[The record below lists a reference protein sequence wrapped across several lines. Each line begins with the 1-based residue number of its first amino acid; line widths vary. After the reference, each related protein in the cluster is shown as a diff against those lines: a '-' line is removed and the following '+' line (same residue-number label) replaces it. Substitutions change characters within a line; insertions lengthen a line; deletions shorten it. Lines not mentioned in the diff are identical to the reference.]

1 MKKKVLYS
9 MVIALALVGC
19 DYNEDNFEGFDE
31 LGKPTDIKKT
41 EYTLTDADYKAIA
54 SNSENKAIA
63 LAYDPVDSTVYKALQ
78 NITSSKAFTS
88 TISAHEYIPAYLN
101 TLYATADPRSSVK
114 VTYNEEVG
122 CPAYLDVLAAAGR
135 YTLKS
140 SDYEN
145 VWGSTVKA
153 SYLSPATATDATF
166 STILSEAKPQAKEG
180 DIVMVNY
187 NYSNVEPSIGGG
199 SGEETAKPYYK
210 KVNAITEAGAYLL
223 VATVNDVNY
232 AFADLADPSKSYGY
246 TLGAE
251 VEISDNQI
259 KADDVTNAL
268 ALSVEQG
275 AKGYTMKNSRGK
287 YIYMSGTYNSFNFS
301 DKVGE
306 AGYNW
311 NFNVNADGTFNI
323 ANVENNKVIAYSPSY
338 ASFGAYADL
347 NSLYVVSVYQYVDPN
362 AVVAYSKVT
371 TFDGPG
377 TYLMVAN
384 TGDVKYAF
392 ADLADP
398 SKSYG
403 YALGSEVNVDK
414 NMILSEDATDVLAL
428 AIDAMDQGYSIRNSR
443 GKYIYMSGTFNSFNF
458 ADAIGAEGYNW
469 TFNANADGTFDVT
482 NVATKKTIAYSANF
496 SSFGAYA
503 SNEGNFV
510 VELYKKGTVSTS
522 KKSVRSVVPRS
533 LAVAYNA
540 CVLYQFNGSS
550 WAVMDKYTDEE
561 NDTEVKVA
569 ALDPSVYNN
578 LGEAYVASPDNILPQ
593 YLSLFYPYVSSGQV
607 MAVAYYAKGGGIAV
621 DEYTNEDG
629 SWSKT
634 TEVQNVTS
642 PFTKADAHTWKY
654 DPSVLITL
662 PPTKSNEMTVLYM
675 QTATDWVW
683 ENIDQKLLGVQD
695 KGNGYVTKFGN
706 NEYYTGCS
714 AYYGNVDMRA
724 AKAKEQ
730 YAKGYEGMSDE
741 EIYDAMC
748 QHLIEV
754 MGPVLEILNPDAT
767 PVDGV
772 DVTYTVQVG
781 IYTGKNVS
789 SVTHQLAYK
798 VISKGKFE
806 YVPDSF
812 QPIAE

>member
-1 MKKKVLYS
+1 MKKILLYS
-9 MVIALALVGC
+9 VFIALALTAC
-19 DYNEDNFEGFDE
+19 DYNEDNFDGFDD
-31 LGKPTDIKKT
+31 LGKPTDVKKT

-54 SNSENKAIA
+54 GNSDNKAIA

-78 NITSSKAFTS
+78 NITSSKTFTH
-88 TISAHEYIPAYLN
+88 TISAHEYIPAYLK
-101 TLYATADPRSSVK
+101 TLYPTADPKSSVK

-140 SDYEN
+140 SDYES

-153 SYLSPATATDATF
+153 SYLSPTTATDATF
-166 STILSEAKPQAKEG
+166 STILGEAKPGAKEG

-187 NYSNVEPSIGGG
+187 NYSNVEPSTGGG

-210 KVNAITEAGAYLL
+210 KVNAVTEAGSYLL
-223 VATVNDVNY
+223 VATANDVNY
-232 AFADLADPSKSYGY
+232 AFADLVDPSKSYGY
-246 TLGAE
+246 ALGTE

-259 KADDVTNAL
+259 KADDITNAL
-268 ALSVEQG
+268 ALSVEKG
-275 AKGYTMKNSRGK
+275 AKGFTLKNSRDK
-287 YIYMSGTYNSFNFS
+287 YIYMSGTFNSFNFS
-301 DKVGE
+301 DKVSGD
-306 AGYNW
+306 GYDW
-311 NFNVNADGTFNI
+311 NFNLNADGTFNV
-323 ANVENNKVIAYSPSY
+323 ANAENGKVIAYSAGYS
-338 ASFGAYADL
+338 SFGAYDDV
-347 NSLYVVSVYQYVDPN
+347 SSMSVVSVYQYVDPT
-362 AVVAYSKVT
+362 AVVAYSKVS

-392 ADLADP
+392 ADLADT

-403 YALGSEVNVDK
+403 YVLGSEVDADK
-414 NMILSEDATDVLAL
+414 DMILSEDATDVLAVT
-428 AIDAMDQGYSIRNSR
+428 IDAMDQGYSICNSR

-458 ADAIGAEGYNW
+458 SDAIGEEGYDW
-469 TFNANADGTFDVT
+469 TVTANSDGTFNVT
-482 NVATKKTIAYSANF
+482 NVSTHKTIAYSVSY

-503 SNEGNFV
+503 SNDGNFV

-522 KKSVRSVVPRS
+522 KRSARSAVSRSV
-533 LAVAYNA
+533 AVAYNA

-550 WAVMDKYTDEE
+550 WVILDKYVNDENE
-561 NDTEVKVA
+561 TEVRVA

-578 LGEAYVASPDNILPQ
+578 LGESYVSSPDNVLPS
-593 YLSLFYPYVSSGQV
+593 YLSLYYPYASSGDV
-607 MAVAYYAKGGGIAV
+607 MAIAYYAKGGGIAV
-621 DEYTNEDG
+621 DEYTNNGG
-629 SWSKT
+629 SWART
-634 TEVQNVTS
+634 TEIQSIVS
-642 PFTKADAHTWKY
+642 PFTKADVNTWKY

-662 PPTKSNEMTVLYM
+662 PPTKSNETTVLYM

-683 ENIDQKLLGVQD
+683 ENIDQKILGATK
-695 KGNGYVTKFGN
+695 KGDGYVTSFGN

-714 AYYGNVDMRA
+714 AYYGNVDMRV

-730 YAKGYEGMSDE
+730 YAKGYENMSDD

-748 QHLIEV
+748 KHLIEV
-754 MGPVLEILNPDAT
+754 MGPVLETLNPDAM

-772 DVTYTVQVG
+772 DVTYTVQVA
-781 IYTGKNVS
+781 IYRGTTVS

-798 VISKGKFE
+798 VIGKGKFE

-812 QPIAE
+812 QPISQ